1 MGRTRLTKSASMI
14 AGLMASLMFAILAV
28 PLGAQPVPESHA
40 RKSFGPVYDAA
51 HEITLNGDIQQVV
64 TKHVVGSPAGMH
76 LLVAGPNGLVDAH
89 LGPFLSNEVKEALH
103 TGTPVQIVGA
113 MTSMHGKN
121 YLLARELNI
130 GGSIITVRSKHGA
143 LALVHS
149 NREHV
154 ARSKTNSQIEANGG
168 AR

>member
-1 MGRTRLTKSASMI
+1 MGRTRLTKPSMV
-14 AGLMASLMFAILAV
+14 AGLLVSLMFAIMSI
-28 PLGAQPVPESHA
+28 PLGAQPVPESRV

-51 HEITLNGDIQQVV
+51 HEIILNGDIQQVI
-64 TKHVVGSPAGMH
+64 TNHVAGSPAGTH
-76 LLVAGPNGLVDAH
+76 ILVASPNGLVDAH
-89 LGPFLSNEVKEALH
+89 LGPFLSKEVQEALH
-103 TGTPVQIVGA
+103 TGAPVQIVGA
-113 MTSMHGKN
+113 MTSMHGKS

-143 LALVHS
+143 LVHEHS

-154 ARSKTNSQIEANGG
+154 ARSKTKPQIEATGG

>member
-1 MGRTRLTKSASMI
+1 MGRTRLTKPTSMI
-14 AGLMASLMFAILAV
+14 AGLLASLTFAILAV
-28 PLGAQPVPESHA
+28 PIGAQPAPES
-40 RKSFGPVYDAA
+40 RVRQNFGPVYDAA

-89 LGPFLSNEVKEALH
+89 LGPFLSKEVKEALH

-113 MTSMHGKN
+113 MTSMHGKS

-143 LALVHS
+143 LAHEHS

-154 ARSKTNSQIEANGG
+154 ASSKTKSQIEANGG